1 MVHMKGM
8 LPRMEARPW
17 RRKPGSF
24 TYRYHPIGGKP
35 INLGTDLNAAI
46 RKVLDLSGRTD
57 DFGTL
62 THLWRL
68 FQDSQHW
75 KGLSERTRKDY
86 EQASKQLLKVFGA
99 AHVAVITQPK
109 ARRYMLVERQGISR
123 ANHEI
128 ALLSNMLYH
137 AVDLDWIPS
146 NPLATIK
153 YLPQKPRTIVPIT
166 AEFDAFAT
174 WLTARGKTWRVIG
187 AMARF
192 ASRAGS
198 RRTEFR
204 TATAFQV
211 TDKEVRLMRAK
222 QRGEREVVDVI
233 EITPDLRA
241 ELESVRREGCSYL
254 FPNRKGNAY
263 TESGFNTM
271 WQKAMR
277 RAIADGII
285 TRRFTFHDLRAHY
298 VTNFKDQEKAL
309 PDLHKN
315 PETTARVYDRTVE
328 SRRRAL

>member
-1 MVHMKGM
+1 MEQMKGL

-24 TYRYHPIGGKP
+24 TYRYHPVGGKP

-57 DFGTL
+57 DFGTV

-68 FQDSQHW
+68 YKDSPHW
-75 KGLSERTRKDY
+75 RGLSERTRQDY
-86 EQASKQLLKVFGA
+86 AQASKPVLNVFGKA
-99 AHVAVITQPK
+99 LAAVITQPK

-137 AVDLDWIPS
+137 AVDLEWIQS

-153 YLPQKPRTIVPIT
+153 YLPQKPRTTVPIT

-174 WLTARGKTWRVIG
+174 WLKARGKTWRVISV
-187 AMARF
+187 MARF

-204 TATAFQV
+204 TATAFQA
-211 TDKEVRLMRAK
+211 TDKEVRLIRAK

-271 WQKAMR
+271 WQRAMR
-277 RAIADGII
+277 QAMANGII
-285 TRRFTFHDLRAHY
+285 SRRFTFHDLRAHY
-298 VTNFKDQEKAL
+298 VTRYKDQEKTL